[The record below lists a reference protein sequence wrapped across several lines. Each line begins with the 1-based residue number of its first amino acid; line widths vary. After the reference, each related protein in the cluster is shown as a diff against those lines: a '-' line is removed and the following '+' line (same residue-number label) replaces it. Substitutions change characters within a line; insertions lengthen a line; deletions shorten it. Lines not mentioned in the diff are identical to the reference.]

1 MKKLKKILLI
11 NWLYFSKELIEV
23 GDINFLTG
31 KNGAGKSTVIDA
43 LQIVLLGETNSRN
56 FNQAANEKSQ
66 RTLEGY
72 LRADMDDNSPYSRR
86 GKDFSTYI
94 VCEFQDEM
102 EGSSFV
108 TGVTFDCRSD
118 GSYRDTFFIY
128 TGTLPENCFIEQGE
142 AMEISALRR
151 FLKQNYARTEFYDT
165 QKEYRRNMLAKWN
178 VHNEQV
184 LRMMKKAVSFRP
196 IVDIQKFITE
206 NICDIP
212 DKPNIELMQQNIRDY
227 KRHELLAQRQQEKL
241 DALQQIS
248 RLYQEMNQAID
259 RCQIQKF
266 LVRWAE
272 KEAAQTEIDQRELER
287 TECKENLANVNE
299 QREELERQIEQK
311 ETRRSE
317 LELACRQS
325 NVFQEEERLL
335 TFQRYAELSGSVT
348 MRAFSSQC
356 FHDTKYFERNVRE
369 LFLTIAR
376 KYNTQLAAACTEAKL
391 GERDQLAFLGIY
403 ARPELY
409 ELSGDCAI
417 CLKKGELRLSVAEP
431 YGLALPSTLVSEIVD
446 IELKNICC
454 ITFIENKTN
463 YDEYLLAE
471 KQPQELV
478 VYHGGFLSPR
488 KKKLFEKLAAAAG
501 ETMQIRF
508 WADIDLGG
516 FCMFENLQTVF
527 PQLEPMRMEGRFV
540 EQYHKNGL
548 KRPEQYLKKLKEER
562 NAGRHTLFV
571 DAIDKILQY
580 GVTIEQETFLE

>member
-1 MKKLKKILLI
+1 MTEQGIILNRLLDKYENSKHLSAPGTSLRRVMLRVGKKDLPEYVYEDAAIRDSYNEAALELEKQDLI
-11 NWLYFSKELIEV
+11 QLEWVKGRPLIA
-23 GDINFLTG
+23 T
-31 KNGAGKSTVIDA
+31 
-43 LQIVLLGETNSRN
+43 IVLRLDQVMQCYASVTRVHPKTRV
-56 FNQAANEKSQ
+56 NQVVKLIDRSLN
-66 RTLEGY
+66 
-72 LRADMDDNSPYSRR
+72 
-86 GKDFSTYI
+86 
-94 VCEFQDEM
+94 
-102 EGSSFV
+102 
-108 TGVTFDCRSD
+108 GVTVPWIVAWKTDICRLATEQLKIPAFCKTD
-118 GSYRDTFFIY
+118 DT
-128 TGTLPENCFIEQGE
+128 LLQDLLC
-142 AMEISALRR
+142 ALR
-151 FLKQNYARTEFYDT
+151 
-165 QKEYRRNMLAKWN
+165 EYSA
-178 VHNEQV
+178 
-184 LRMMKKAVSFRP
+184 
-196 IVDIQKFITE
+196 
-206 NICDIP
+206 
-212 DKPNIELMQQNIRDY
+212 
-227 KRHELLAQRQQEKL
+227 
-241 DALQQIS
+241 
-248 RLYQEMNQAID
+248 
-259 RCQIQKF
+259 
-266 LVRWAE
+266 
-272 KEAAQTEIDQRELER
+272 
-287 TECKENLANVNE
+287 
-299 QREELERQIEQK
+299 
-311 ETRRSE
+311 
-317 LELACRQS
+317 
-325 NVFQEEERLL
+325 
-335 TFQRYAELSGSVT
+335 LSGSIT